1 MNWCIWIPCK
11 YKIRLM
17 RNILGMNPTNEG
29 SLGKIYF
36 GVEFSNWGQDY
47 RKCLMVT
54 GQQLR
59 GPYKTVYFLET
70 IFLRRLLHIA
80 RVQFKLKYFMLHFWQ
95 PVLGFMIPLVI
106 LFSIAIAESLYSC
119 NPCIFVRF
127 WHVNC
132 DSRLRYFWQQAH
144 SALHLTLT
152 AQWLAKLGVVT
163 LSGYYNIF
171 IGPET
176 DHWECLS
183 QTDWLPNWLTHSLLF
198 SKLYWCDPGMW
209 RWQLKLVEVVTVTHV
224 DEKNLLFSRLIF
236 R

>member
-11 YKIRLM
+11 YMIRLM

-29 SLGKIYF
+29 SLGEIYF

-59 GPYKTVYFLET
+59 GPYKTVYFWFFGNHLSTEIST
-70 IFLRRLLHIA
+70 YSQGPI
-80 RVQFKLKYFMLHFWQ
+80 KLKYFMLHFWQ

-171 IGPET
+171 TYHFFQHHLVQPST
-176 DHWECLS
+176 S
-183 QTDWLPNWLTHSLLF
+183 NYQTLQLTMQNIS
-198 SKLYWCDPGMW
+198 
-209 RWQLKLVEVVTVTHV
+209 
-224 DEKNLLFSRLIF
+224 N
-236 R
+236 